1 MKRYSVEK
9 LARMTPDEANRRLIL
24 TPPTGCRNSF
34 SSCNDGTASNDDLHR
49 KDCDG
54 SSPQAGPGGS
64 SPTVLPS
71 RMGGIIGRRWG
82 GSLLDADQQTSART
96 YEFDCVLVWKFYRF
110 ARSKRHL
117 LTALEEFDY
126 HGVRFISVQDQI
138 DTASPM
144 GRAIFTII
152 LDSVVRSKQ
161 DLSKF
166 LMSVRY
172 L

>member
-1 MKRYSVEK
+1 
-9 LARMTPDEANRRLIL
+9 
-24 TPPTGCRNSF
+24 
-34 SSCNDGTASNDDLHR
+34 
-49 KDCDG
+49 
-54 SSPQAGPGGS
+54 
-64 SPTVLPS
+64 
-71 RMGGIIGRRWG
+71 MGGA
-82 GSLLDADQQTSART
+82 LLDADQQTSVRT

-138 DTASPM
+138 DTTSPM

-166 LMSVRY
+166 LMLVRY